1 VHAVDLRVLRPWLT
15 AEPRPF
21 HECLRL
27 EAVER
32 LVRGDCNAVTARE
45 LRVSVRSVQWWRE
58 RTT

>member
-1 VHAVDLRVLRPWLT
+1 VNAVELRVLRPWLT

-21 HECLRL
+21 RERPRL

-32 LVRGDCNAVTARE
+32 FVRGDCNAVIARE
-45 LRVSVRSVQWWRE
+45 LRVRARSVQWWRE